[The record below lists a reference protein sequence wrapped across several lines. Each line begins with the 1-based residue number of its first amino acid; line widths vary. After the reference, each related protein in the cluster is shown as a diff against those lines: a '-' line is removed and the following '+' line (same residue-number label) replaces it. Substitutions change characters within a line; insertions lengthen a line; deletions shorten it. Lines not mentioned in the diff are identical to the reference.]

1 MNILLCML
9 VPCIT
14 MHQYLFLSMLNTLQY
29 IIVFSFP
36 LCIYRTHNVLGLY
49 VKFDTCIFWE
59 WNSVQYIYSV
69 RKKPE
74 TCSRYRIQILTCG
87 YTCIMPNEETYMKNS
102 FTMETWYIYAK
113 SGHWNI
119 TAFVPQCMYFSR
131 IQIFTVAILFLV
143 WIKCIPIIECKTCM
157 CGLFR

>member
-1 MNILLCML
+1 MNVLHCML

-36 LCIYRTHNVLGLY
+36 LCIYRTHNVLRL
-49 VKFDTCIFWE
+49 VHVFVRFDTCICWE

-74 TCSRYRIQILTCG
+74 TCSRYRFTLTCG
-87 YTCIMPNEETYMKNS
+87 HTCIMPNEQTYMKNS
-102 FTMETWYIYAK
+102 FTMETWYIYIYICKIRSLKYNVLHLYHCVCIFQEFK
-113 SGHWNI
+113 SLLLL
-119 TAFVPQCMYFSR
+119 FYF
-131 IQIFTVAILFLV
+131 LFE
-143 WIKCIPIIECKTCM
+143 WST
-157 CGLFR
+157 FQ

>member
-29 IIVFSFP
+29 IIVLSFP

-49 VKFDTCIFWE
+49 VRFDKCICWE

-74 TCSRYRIQILTCG
+74 TCCRYRFTLTCG
-87 YTCIMPNEETYMKNS
+87 HTCIMPNEQTYMKNS
-102 FTMETWYIYAK
+102 FTMETWYIYINAK

-119 TAFVPQCMYFSR
+119 TYC
-131 IQIFTVAILFLV
+131 ICTTVYVFFKNSNLYCCFFISCLNEV
-143 WIKCIPIIECKTCM
+143 HSNNWV
-157 CGLFR
+157 